1 MAKKHSKKL
10 DYFDAF
16 KRQAELAVKE
26 AKLLTH
32 TIENFNRDLDMGALL
47 EEAHAIEHQ
56 GDEIS
61 HAIFTAIA
69 VDFVTP
75 IEREDIIMLTQFLDD
90 ILDYTEDVFQ
100 RFYMYDI
107 EDIHEHT
114 LEFARIIERGAI
126 AVLDAMEDFRDF
138 KKSKNFKQ
146 RLIEINTL
154 EEEADAFYIK
164 IIREMH
170 QKDKDDPL
178 RILAWSQIFARM
190 ERCTDACEHTADTMR
205 TIMLKNS

>member
-1 MAKKHSKKL
+1 MAKKKSKKL

-16 KRQAELAVKE
+16 ERQAELAVKE
-26 AKLLTH
+26 AKLL
-32 TIENFNRDLDMGALL
+32 IEVIETFNKGDDLESVL
-47 EEAHAIEHQ
+47 EKAHKIEHE

-69 VDFVTP
+69 VDFITP
-75 IEREDIIMLTQFLDD
+75 IEREDIIMLTQYLDD
-90 ILDYTEDVFQ
+90 ILDYTEDVIQ

-114 LEFARIIERGAI
+114 LEFARIIEKGCY
-126 AVLDAMEDFRDF
+126 AVHDAMEDFRNF
-138 KKSKNFKQ
+138 KKSKNFKR
-146 RLIEINTL
+146 RLIEINSL
-154 EEEADAFYIK
+154 EEEADAFYMQ
-164 IIREMH
+164 IIRDMH
-170 QKDKDDPL
+170 KKDKDDPL
-178 RILAWSQIFARM
+178 RVLVWSQIFARM